1 MMRPLLY
8 LFPLLFGFV
17 SCQLE
22 ETNINPNDPTDVP
35 MQVLLPPA
43 EQGLANFLAGDAA
56 VVAGIFA
63 NYFIGYD
70 GLVRPLEV
78 YEVDNNF
85 FMRPIWND
93 MYVTVLP
100 TLKTIIEK
108 AEAGQS
114 PHYAGV
120 AKVLYALSWGTT
132 TSLWGDIPFS
142 EALYG
147 PEILQPAYDGQE
159 AIYSSIQF
167 LLDDAIADLEAAE
180 SIQSPGEEDLFF
192 KGDLQAWTAVA
203 YSLKARFFMHIV
215 KREGTAPALALAALE
230 KAISSADGDLA
241 FPYGNQEFNP
251 WYRYQQS
258 TPNLRIDTYF
268 RGLLN
273 GDPRRN
279 ALVKTSFGEAIIGP
293 GVAGQFVPL
302 RLATY
307 VETKFLEAEA
317 LIRTSGTGA
326 QEALNEAVSTHI
338 QQVTDYSTDENVI
351 TQYMED
357 RCVLTGDKD
366 QDLNTVL
373 TQKYIAMYT
382 TVEGWTDFRR
392 TGYPALTP
400 NPDGSNP
407 NNPNGEIP
415 RRFPYPLN
423 EILYNANTPDPAPN
437 LQERFWW
444 DD

>member
-1 MMRPLLY
+1 MKPAIIY
-8 LFPLLFGFV
+8 GIILFSLF

-35 MQVLLPPA
+35 IQVLLPPA
-43 EQGLANFLAGDAA
+43 ERGLANFLAGDAA
-56 VVAGIFA
+56 VIAGIFS

-108 AEAGQS
+108 AEEAQS

-132 TSLWGDIPFS
+132 TSLWGDIPYS
-142 EALYG
+142 QALNG
-147 PEILQPAYDGQE
+147 PEILQPAYDSQESIYQSIQLLLEE
-159 AIYSSIQF
+159 AI
-167 LLDDAIADLEAAE
+167 LDLGTSE

-192 KGDLQAWTAVA
+192 QGDLDAWTAVA
-203 YSLKARFFMHIV
+203 YTLKARFWMHTI
-215 KREGTAPALALAALE
+215 KRNTGAPGLALGALTN
-230 KAISSADGDLA
+230 AISNPDGDLA
-241 FPYGNQEFNP
+241 YPANNQEFNP
-251 WYRYQQS
+251 WYQYQQS

-279 ALVKTSFGEAIIGP
+279 AMVKTSFGEAIIGP

-302 RLATY
+302 RMATY
-307 VETKFLEAEA
+307 AEAKFLEAEA
-317 LIRTSGTGA
+317 LVRTDGEGG
-326 QEALNEAVSTHI
+326 QDALNEAVSTHI
-338 QQVTDYSTDENVI
+338 RQVTEFATPDSII
-351 TQYMED
+351 TQYLQEK
-357 RCVLTGDKD
+357 CVLTGDKN
-366 QDLNTVL
+366 QDLDIIL
-373 TQKYIAMYT
+373 TQKYIAMYS

-392 TGYPALTP
+392 TGYPMLAP

-423 EILYNANTPDPAPN
+423 EILYNSNTPSPAPD
-437 LQERFWW
+437 LQQRVWW
-444 DD
+444 DE